1 MFLVFCWWGE
11 NGLISQLLLFLFLF
25 FLDAVCLYDLPS
37 SDRRVLEA
45 TKLANKTSFATADNN
60 HIEYFYHL
68 YPRSESWDKV
78 QYLSHIFAK
87 TITKDVAGVW
97 DSAIDKVVLKALYR
111 FVKKIDEIKRNII
124 N

>member
-1 MFLVFCWWGE
+1 
-11 NGLISQLLLFLFLF
+11 LFLFLF